1 MKALEIRPHHGL
13 CAEFFRGMGYSGDFA
28 ENMGRV
34 LGKLDRENPPVRL
47 IIREDVIC
55 ARCPN
60 SGKCGEKAERY
71 DKRVLEICGLAE
83 GTELLWREY
92 RRLVRERVVL
102 AGRLEGVCGDCIW
115 ADICRTNQ
123 PRVDFFALR

>member
-1 MKALEIRPHHGL
+1 MKTLEIRPHHGL
-13 CAEFFRGMGYSGDFA
+13 CAEFFRGIGYSGEFA

-34 LGKLDRENPPVRL
+34 LEKLDRENPPVRL
-47 IIREDVIC
+47 VIREDVIC

-60 SGKCGEKAERY
+60 IGKCGEKAVRY

-83 GTELLWREY
+83 GTELLWQDH
-92 RRLVRERVVL
+92 RRSVREKIVL

-115 ADICRTNQ
+115 ADICK
-123 PRVDFFALR
+123 A